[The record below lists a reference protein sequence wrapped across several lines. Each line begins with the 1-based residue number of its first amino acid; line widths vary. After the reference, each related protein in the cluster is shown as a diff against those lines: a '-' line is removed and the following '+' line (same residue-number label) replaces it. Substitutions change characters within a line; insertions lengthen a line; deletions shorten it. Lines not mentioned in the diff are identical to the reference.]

1 MMAPVPFIMSTPAAY
16 TCSKSFSGFPCTHRQ
31 WRHAGHCRFVHGYS
45 RSFHF
50 WFQARSLDQ
59 HGFVVDFS
67 SLRPLQQRLAD
78 QFDHT
83 FLANADD
90 PLLTTWQALHD
101 QGALDLRVMTN
112 VGMEASAELVWGWA
126 NELLQ
131 AREGG
136 RSCCFRVE
144 ARENEKNAAS
154 FTAIPAWFS
163 GTAAETLG
171 DGYPDDAWPET
182 PYRETS
188 YDEPAAAYGDS
199 SEEQPDRAGLWEAP

>member
-1 MMAPVPFIMSTPAAY
+1 MSPPAAY
-16 TCSKSFSGFPCTHRQ
+16 TCSKTFSGFPCTHRQ
-31 WRHAGHCRFVHGYS
+31 WRNPGHCRFVHGYS
-45 RSFHF
+45 RSFRF
-50 WFQARSLDQ
+50 WFQATSLDE

-67 SLRPLQQRLAD
+67 SLRPLQQRLAE

-90 PLLTTWQALHD
+90 PLLATWQALHD

-112 VGMEASAELVWGWA
+112 VGMEASAQLVWSWA

-144 ARENEKNAAS
+144 ARENEKNSAS
-154 FTAIPAWFS
+154 FAAIPAWFS
-163 GTAAETLG
+163 GATGESPV
-171 DGYPDDAWPET
+171 DGSSDDAWPQAA
-182 PYRETS
+182 YRETVD
-188 YDEPAAAYGDS
+188 DEPAAADGENGRDS
-199 SEEQPDRAGLWEAP
+199 GGEPAGRGGIWEAP